1 MSCQHLELTGEL
13 WAYIRRVSLREPDVL
28 RRLREETAPL
38 PMARMQISPEQGQ
51 FMSLL
56 VRLLGA
62 RMTIEVGVF
71 TGYSS
76 LSVALALPDDGRI
89 IACDVSEEW
98 TAIARRYWREAGVAH
113 KIDLRL
119 RPAIETLDALLA
131 ENRAGAFDF
140 AFIDADKENYLNYY
154 ERCLELVRPG
164 GLIAIDNVLWH
175 GNVIDR
181 TKQDADTQA
190 IRAFNDRV
198 SRDDRV
204 WISLLPI
211 SDGLTLAL
219 KKQ

>member
-13 WAYIRRVSLREPDVL
+13 WDYIRRVSLREPEVL
-28 RRLREETAPL
+28 RRLRDETAPL
-38 PMARMQISPEQGQ
+38 PMARMQISAEQGQ

-56 VRLLGA
+56 VRLLRA

-89 IACDVSEEW
+89 IASDVSEEW

-131 ENRAGAFDF
+131 EKRAGAFDF

-181 TKQDADTQA
+181 TKQDTDTKA

>member
-1 MSCQHLELTGEL
+1 MSCQHLELSGEL
-13 WAYIRRVSLREPDVL
+13 WDYIRCASLREPDVL

-51 FMSLL
+51 LMSLL
-56 VRLLGA
+56 VRLIGA
-62 RMTIEVGVF
+62 RTTIEVGVF
-71 TGYSS
+71 TRYSS
-76 LSVALALPDDGRI
+76 LSVALAIPEDGRI
-89 IACDVSEEW
+89 IACDISDEW
-98 TAIARRYWREAGVAH
+98 TSIARRYWREARVAH

-119 RPAIETLDALLA
+119 RPAIDTLDTLLA
-131 ENRAGAFDF
+131 EKRAGTFDF

-154 ERCLELVRPG
+154 ERCFRLVRPG

-181 TKQDADTQA
+181 AKQDADTQA
-190 IRAFNDRV
+190 IRAFNDLV

-219 KKQ
+219 KNP

>member
-1 MSCQHLELTGEL
+1 M
-13 WAYIRRVSLREPDVL
+13 R
-28 RRLREETAPL
+28 
-38 PMARMQISPEQGQ
+38 
-51 FMSLL
+51 
-56 VRLLGA
+56 
-62 RMTIEVGVF
+62 
-71 TGYSS
+71 
-76 LSVALALPDDGRI
+76 LALKYPDLFSSVVAFAGGYRQPEEL
-89 IACDVSEEW
+89 DVNPHPSYAEMFNNDKEIFRKHHPETW
-98 TAIARRYWREAGVAH
+98 ARRNAGKVRGKLAIQIYVGNQDPGLAGNRHIHALLDELEIPHGYQEFEGVAH

-119 RPAIETLDALLA
+119 RPAIETLDALVA
-131 ENRAGAFDF
+131 ERRAGAFDF
-140 AFIDADKENYLNYY
+140 AFIDADKENYLTYY

-164 GLIAIDNVLWH
+164 GLIAIDNILWH